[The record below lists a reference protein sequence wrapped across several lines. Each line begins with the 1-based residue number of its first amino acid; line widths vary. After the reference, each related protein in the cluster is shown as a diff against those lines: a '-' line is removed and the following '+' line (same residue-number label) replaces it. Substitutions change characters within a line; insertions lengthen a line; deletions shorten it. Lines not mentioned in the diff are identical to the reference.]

1 MKNIYLIKQNPDSKK
16 SDIVWI
22 EMNREEF
29 QAFIHSDNAVGR
41 YFARL
46 RKSDDETQ
54 NIIYETDE
62 KSYAKWRIEKRHF
75 QYLRDSESAKKYTVV
90 SYDAID
96 PNSEI
101 SREELLADD
110 YDLLEAVIKK
120 LQIEQLRKSFGMLK
134 DDEKWL
140 LTELYLLPKSKKE
153 RQLSHETG
161 IPQKTL
167 NDRKKRALEKLRQ
180 YIEKQY

>member
-75 QYLRDSESAKKYTVV
+75 QY
-90 SYDAID
+90 
-96 PNSEI
+96 
-101 SREELLADD
+101 
-110 YDLLEAVIKK
+110 
-120 LQIEQLRKSFGMLK
+120 RKEG
-134 DDEKWL
+134 D
-140 LTELYLLPKSKKE
+140 YLLPNIQAPEAPKIGKYGMLRHTFLRRYRKTMLSGLQLNGKLNEHLEQIDRQANEMTETLMSEMAKLQGVNEELKSSNQMKWVQMMNNIRASAE
-153 RQLSHETG
+153 ETVLKD
-161 IPQKTL
+161 IV
-167 NDRKKRALEKLRQ
+167 
-180 YIEKQY
+180 YS